1 MARATPARST
11 NCSGETVDDFV
22 TSLIRTNAAV
32 GATAGLLWLIN
43 RGFHLHLLDPTT
55 TGITSLAIA
64 TYYTIARILEHRWP
78 ALGLLLLGSRQQPVY
93 SDDKPRPEA
102 ST

>member
-1 MARATPARST
+1 MARTTPARST

-32 GATAGLLWLIN
+32 GATAGLLWVIN
-43 RGFHLHLLDPTT
+43 RGFHLQLLDPTT

-64 TYYTIARILEHRWP
+64 TYYTVARILEHRWP
-78 ALGLLLLGSRQQPVY
+78 ALGLLLLGSRQQPTY
-93 SDDKPRPEA
+93 NGEKPKA
-102 ST
+102 TA